1 MAVYEANRVEFSRFM
16 KSDMIGDHIKDE
28 AERLADHLRA
38 VAPRGETGNYAASF
52 KVATGL
58 DILKK
63 DRRAAYVYNDADYAT
78 ALEVGSWNIRN
89 PPAPMTKA
97 LDAFRD

>member
-1 MAVYEANRVEFSRFM
+1 M
-16 KSDMIGDHIKDE
+16 KSAMVRDYVKDE
-28 AERLADHLRA
+28 AERLAAHLRET
-38 VAPRGETGNYAASF
+38 APRSGTKATNAYADNF

-58 DILKK
+58 DIRKK
-63 DRRAAYVYNDADYAT
+63 DRAAAFVYNDTRYAT

-89 PPAPMTKA
+89 PPMPMTKA